1 MLPFGW
7 TSKDLDQAAD
17 LAASYGAPLEDA
29 LGIWFS
35 ESGLNWRNSNV
46 GYYGLIMGLPSFVD
60 QTAGM
65 VPGTWQRIVTND
77 SLSTQLAAIKRFWDA
92 QIRTWLGAKAGQEES
107 VLKTRANAL
116 GVTPAGLLYSL
127 NFVPAWASRAK
138 TADGMLVRS
147 AELGGGDPN
156 APDSEARYYKDNAPI
171 DVTKKGYISLRD
183 MDLRISAFK
192 NRARNST
199 ATRDLFTEGSD
210 IIPASYTSSSDSEAS
225 SSSKSS
231 KSSFSVW
238 PVIFAGTIIFGGL
251 FVGLH
256 YLEKA
261 IPKS

>member
-1 MLPFGW
+1 VLPFGW
-7 TSKDLDQAAD
+7 QSKDLDQATN

-46 GYYGLIMGLPSFVD
+46 GYYGLIMGLPSFVE

-65 VPGTWQRIVTND
+65 PPGAWQEIVTKE
-77 SLSTQLAAIKRFWDA
+77 SLTTQLLAIKRFWDA
-92 QIRTWLGAKAGQEES
+92 QIRLWLGAKAGQEEV
-107 VLKTRANAL
+107 VLKARATQL

-127 NFVPAWASRAK
+127 NFVPAWAARAK

-147 AELGGGDPN
+147 ADLGGGDPN
-156 APDSEARYYKDNAPI
+156 APDSEARYYKDNAPLDI
-171 DVTKKGYISLRD
+171 TKKGYISLRD

-192 NRARNST
+192 ARARDSI
-199 ATRDLFTEGSD
+199 ATRDLFTEGADIVPVGYMTSD
-210 IIPASYTSSSDSEAS
+210 HDLPISPPT
-225 SSSKSS
+225 KP
-231 KSSFSVW
+231 SFSPW
-238 PVIFAGTIIFGGL
+238 PAILGIGVIFGGI

-261 IPKS
+261 IPRS

>member
-7 TSKDLDQAAD
+7 TSKDLDQAAN

-65 VPGTWQRIVTND
+65 QPGTWQNIVERNP
-77 SLSTQLAAIKRFWDA
+77 LSTQLLAIKRFWDA
-92 QIRTWLGAKAGQEES
+92 QIRLWLGAKAGQEEN
-107 VLKTRANAL
+107 VLKTRAAQL

-147 AELGGGDPN
+147 AELGGGDPT
-156 APDSEARYYKDNAPI
+156 AQDSEARYYKDNAPLDI
-171 DVTKKGYISLRD
+171 TKKGYISLRD

-192 NRARNST
+192 ARARNSS
-199 ATRDLFTEGSD
+199 ATRDLFTEGAD
-210 IIPASYTSSSDSEAS
+210 IVPVGYTTSGAEQPKTKEPFSPWPA
-225 SSSKSS
+225 
-231 KSSFSVW
+231 
-238 PVIFAGTIIFGGL
+238 ILAGTIIFTGL

-256 YLEKA
+256 YIEKA
-261 IPKS
+261 IPNS